1 MARVKDNIQ
10 RLESVF
16 DNKFE
21 KIHVCLQ
28 NQSDFVGEHT
38 QKKSIYENFESKVV
52 DLRSEFSKQV
62 KRSQWK

>member
-16 DNKFE
+16 DSKFE
-21 KIHVCLQ
+21 KIHAGLQ
-28 NQSDFVGEHT
+28 KHT